1 MTNDDI
7 APHLAVEFHYT
18 DGDVG
23 VYADHLLD
31 GPEYGLWA
39 QFEHFDEDRKGAH
52 SHIVIRPDDDAGQ
65 ATSNRLLA
73 SVQALRT
80 CELLVEAYARGEAN
94 GGSVD
99 WGDVD
104 LAWEVACQAVA
115 IAQDRP
121 ISDTGESY

>member
-1 MTNDDI
+1 MTNDDT

-23 VYADHLLD
+23 VYADHRPD

-39 QFEHFDEDRKGAH
+39 QFEHFDEDHNGAH
-52 SHIVIRPDDDAGQ
+52 SHIIIRPDDDAGQ

-73 SVQALRT
+73 SAQALRA
-80 CELLVEAYARGEAN
+80 CEFLVAAYARGEAC

-99 WGDVD
+99 SDDVD

-115 IAQDRP
+115 ISGP
-121 ISDTGESY
+121 